1 MTTMNLSEAKDKL
14 SQIVKDTAETTRQVV
29 ITVNG
34 RNQAV
39 LISVDEYE
47 SLLETIDIL
56 KDQTL
61 LKKIMASTDE
71 IRKGHVVDFEDI
83 RKD

>member
-1 MTTMNLSEAKDKL
+1 MTTMNLSDAKDKL
-14 SQIVKDTAETTRQVV
+14 SQLVKETAETTRQVI

-39 LISVDEYE
+39 LISMEEYE
-47 SLLETIDIL
+47 SLIETIDIL
-56 KDQTL
+56 KDQAL
-61 LKKIMASTDE
+61 VKKIMASMSD
-71 IRKGHVVDFEDI
+71 IQKGRVVDFEDI